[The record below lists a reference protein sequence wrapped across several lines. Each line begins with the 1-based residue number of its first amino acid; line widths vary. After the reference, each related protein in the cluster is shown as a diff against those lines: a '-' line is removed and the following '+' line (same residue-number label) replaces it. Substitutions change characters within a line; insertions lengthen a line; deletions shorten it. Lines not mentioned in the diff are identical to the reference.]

1 MTSTG
6 RSSGPGNWTTCA
18 PSATIVRRLFR
29 DRHVMRVRLAEARA
43 GDAHEARVLHR
54 LDRGRAA
61 VPHRLAESADELVDD
76 GGERPLVADAA
87 LDPLRDQLLGILDV
101 PLEVAILREAAAHGA
116 EGRHAAVL
124 LEALALD
131 DDHLPRRLVRTGEH
145 RPEHHD
151 VRAGA
156 DRLR

>member
-76 GGERPLVADAA
+76 VLERPLVWNATF
-87 LDPLRDQLLGILDV
+87 DPLGNQLVDVLDV
-101 PLEVAILREAAAHGA
+101 ALEI
-116 EGRHAAVL
+116 AVL
-124 LEALALD
+124 
-131 DDHLPRRLVRTGEH
+131 R
-145 RPEHHD
+145 
-151 VRAGA
+151 
-156 DRLR
+156 